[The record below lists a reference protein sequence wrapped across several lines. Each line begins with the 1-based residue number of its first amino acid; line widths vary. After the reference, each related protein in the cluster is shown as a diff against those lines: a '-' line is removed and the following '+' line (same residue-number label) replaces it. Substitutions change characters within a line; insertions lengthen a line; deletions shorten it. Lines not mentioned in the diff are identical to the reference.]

1 MQRIQFSE
9 DLMILE
15 NLAVQHQKFGKG
27 SIVAFDGKYMTVR
40 FDAVEK
46 VFVYP
51 DAFERFLSVA
61 DGELHDE
68 IVADLARAREKK
80 LAIQNAKAEENLRSM
95 THGIVIPGKEN
106 VPETKSEDGFQ
117 NEIEEL

>member
-1 MQRIQFSE
+1 
-9 DLMILE
+9 MILE

-27 SIVAFDGKYMTVR
+27 SIVAFDGKYLTVR
-40 FDAVEK
+40 FSTVEK

-51 DAFERFLSVA
+51 DAFEKFLSIS
-61 DGELHDE
+61 DSELPAE
-68 IVADLARAREKK
+68 IVSDLARAKEKK

-106 VPETKSEDGFQ
+106 VPETKPEDGFQ
-117 NEIEEL
+117 GEIEEL